1 MLLMYMF
8 CMLIPYHTQCILFHP
23 LSLLSPLLTPLT
35 PFTPFLYQQ
44 HLPHSHSPY
53 LSNNSIRLT
62 MRSCNR
68 ADVHPLTPPLT
79 PPLPPLTPFLYQ
91 HNSIS
96 LTMRS
101 CNRADVHDGR
111 HLVYDTTEVP
121 AAAAAGREKPGAHGA
136 GTPSQIL
143 LAQSNCPVKCCS
155 PKSLTTRPVKCCSP
169 RRQYLR
175 I

>member
-53 LSNNSIRLT
+53 LSNNSIR
-62 MRSCNR
+62 
-68 ADVHPLTPPLT
+68 
-79 PPLPPLTPFLYQ
+79 
-91 HNSIS
+91 